1 MIDGYSFADGRR
13 VPFVCVDDVVTLS
26 DIVKWGWTH
35 EPELISDEP
44 KREGE
49 KYDHISQR
57 DADDYLRDKRALKIG
72 SWLYRLHT
80 FNNED
85 VPRLSRYETDYWNK
99 ESNGIV
105 NSYVVDII
113 TAALSAPI
121 SNEYRHTPYYGH
133 IITEGG
139 ERVNVTS
146 WVHELKEQYDPSA
159 TFSTYEREGI
169 PGIGYKYPPST
180 AHHDNPAT
188 DDWPEYAEIGLY
200 ESRFTSFSVHFPNCE
215 MGANTCILFRIRS
228 TTTRKVV
235 ASPRGAVAYVHEYKS
250 TYLRYHGFFFPENIR
265 RMKMPRY
272 QPRTSTNTVSCYVLN
287 RQEEEKFINKIS
299 NKTIADQVKGFLYG
313 DGSGSI
319 LSLKW
324 FFGVRPTIATTQKRK
339 ITLGNYTID
348 DLSVPVFAGDFVQV
362 YMGKVFVRGP
372 FNDYRNFTDAQYQM
386 FIPMLGHVDL
396 DPSRVV
402 GKNVHLIYTVNLTD
416 GSAVVTVATTEG
428 TEGLAKD
435 SGWYETMDNIFTTS
449 ITYGYEIP
457 LNVESI
463 KDVSSRVGE
472 VTAKAIAGGAAG
484 AIAGN
489 VPGAL
494 LGAAAGVASAA
505 NPIQTTYSSGS
516 LAPNSNV
523 MGDFTP
529 KIYVKFNKGTAGDI
543 SPAVGYPCG
552 KIVKVGEASGYLKAA
567 MVYGTPSSGMQH
579 TDEIVD
585 ILKEGIQIS

>member
-1 MIDGYSFADGRR
+1 M
-13 VPFVCVDDVVTLS
+13 
-26 DIVKWGWTH
+26 
-35 EPELISDEP
+35 
-44 KREGE
+44 
-49 KYDHISQR
+49 
-57 DADDYLRDKRALKIG
+57 
-72 SWLYRLHT
+72 
-80 FNNED
+80 
-85 VPRLSRYETDYWNK
+85 SRYETDYWNK

-105 NSYVVDII
+105 NPYAVDII

-121 SNEYRHTPYYGH
+121 SNEYNHTPYYGH
-133 IITEGG
+133 ITTEGG

-146 WVHELKEQYDPSA
+146 WVHELKEKYDPSA
-159 TFSTYEREGI
+159 TFFTYEREGI

-180 AHHDNPAT
+180 LHHDNPAT
-188 DDWPEYAEIGLY
+188 DEWPDYAENGLHG
-200 ESRFTSFSVHFPNCE
+200 SQSTSFTVHFPNCE
-215 MGANTCILFRIRS
+215 MGANTCITFRIKS

-235 ASPRGAVAYVHEYKS
+235 TGPRGSVAYVEEYKA
-250 TYLRYHGFFFPENIR
+250 TYLRYYGMTFPENIR

-272 QPRTSTNTVSCYVLN
+272 QPRTTTNTVSCYVLN
-287 RQEEEKFINKIS
+287 RQEEMKFVERIS
-299 NKTIADQVKGFLYG
+299 NKTIGDQVKGFLYG
-313 DGSGSI
+313 DGSGAI

-324 FFGVRPTIATTQKRK
+324 FFGVRPAIATTQKRK
-339 ITLGNYTID
+339 ITLGNYIID

-362 YMGKVFVRGP
+362 YMGNVFVRGP
-372 FNDYRNFTDAQYQM
+372 FQDSRDYTDAQYQM
-386 FIPMLGHVDL
+386 YIPMLGHVDL

-402 GKNVHLIYTVNLTD
+402 GKKVHLIYTVNLTD
-416 GSAVVTVATTEG
+416 GSGVVTVATTEG
-428 TEGLAKD
+428 TEELVKKD
-435 SGWYETMDNIFTTS
+435 GWYETMDNIFTTS

-457 LNVESI
+457 MNVESI
-463 KDVSSRVGE
+463 KDVSARIGE
-472 VTAKAIAGGAAG
+472 ITAKAVAGGAAG

-529 KIYVKFNKGTAGDI
+529 KIYVKFNKGTAGDL

-567 MVYGTPSSGMQH
+567 MVYGTPTTTMQH
-579 TDEIVD
+579 TDEIVNM
-585 ILKEGIQIS
+585 LKEGIYIS